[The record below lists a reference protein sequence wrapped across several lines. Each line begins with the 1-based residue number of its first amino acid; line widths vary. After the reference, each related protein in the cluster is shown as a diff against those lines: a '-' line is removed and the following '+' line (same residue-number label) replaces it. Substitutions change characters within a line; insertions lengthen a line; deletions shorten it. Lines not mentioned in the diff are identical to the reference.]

1 MVAKGGGS
9 AAVTDSLVHL
19 LSLLINN
26 VSPGLDSTPI
36 QDLLNKFSIKLWVT
50 AGNFPSSVES
60 QNAIL
65 HQA

>member
-1 MVAKGGGS
+1 MFGLGTIWSGLGLGL
-9 AAVTDSLVHL
+9 DSTP
-19 LSLLINN
+19 IQ

-36 QDLLNKFSIKLWVT
+36 QDLLNNFSIKLWVT

-60 QNAIL
+60 QKAII